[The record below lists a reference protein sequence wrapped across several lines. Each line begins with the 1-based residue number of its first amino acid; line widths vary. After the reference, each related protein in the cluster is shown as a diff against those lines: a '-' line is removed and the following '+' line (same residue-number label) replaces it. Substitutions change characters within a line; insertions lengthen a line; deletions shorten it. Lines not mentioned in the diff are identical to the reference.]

1 MKIEFLYYFV
11 IKLGLVCL
19 VYSVLY
25 VQGLGE
31 VIFLFKM
38 NNLVIM
44 YKFIVD
50 LVVIVYNDMVYLYIG
65 YDEVE

>member
-1 MKIEFLYYFV
+1 MKIYFLYYFV